1 MFENINYA
9 IIDVSNLNENIIA
22 SCHENS
28 MDTLRKN
35 KDGSKALIKWSGDFP
50 TYEDTPKTITVDG
63 AEYNIEAVENP
74 LEGITVYTHAEI
86 LEVLKGDEWN

>member
-9 IIDVSNLNENIIA
+9 IIDVSKLNENIIA
-22 SCHENS
+22 SCYESS

-63 AEYNIEAVENP
+63 KDYYIEAVDNP
-74 LEGITVYTHAEI
+74 LENVTIYTYEEI